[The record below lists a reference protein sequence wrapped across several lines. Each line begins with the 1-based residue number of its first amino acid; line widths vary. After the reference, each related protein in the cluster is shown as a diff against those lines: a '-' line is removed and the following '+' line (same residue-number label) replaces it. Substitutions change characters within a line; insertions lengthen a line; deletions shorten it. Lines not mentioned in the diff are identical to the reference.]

1 MIQTN
6 NNSMEMTENITENI
20 NDYKSGRFNHNL
32 QKYLRKNQNETRRTL
47 NFEMLQ
53 FAGKLKELL
62 FVKIIVFVQK
72 YF

>member
-20 NDYKSGRFNHNL
+20 NDYESGRFNHNL